1 MHNINV
7 WNDLLGN
14 IYCGILIIYGAQ
26 FFRDLV
32 YQLNH
37 NFKCRQINDSSNME
51 MNQVWNLEI

>member
-7 WNDLLGN
+7 WNDLLRN

-26 FFRDLV
+26 IFRDLV

-51 MNQVWNLEI
+51 IIKFGI